1 MIVNLNRE
9 PDPHPW
15 FVLPVV
21 AEWWEQYQQVPD
33 NLDLPMAVPGTRFRA
48 SWAGDCSRALAY
60 RFAGYEETDPI
71 TVADAWRFNI
81 GTLLHQHVQQAILK
95 AFPGSEVELKIKLRD
110 LNGSAHLD
118 VKVVRPDFATGEVI
132 TTAVE
137 VKSINGT
144 GFRRMAD
151 KRNPEGVRV
160 KYVVQG
166 ALSAFSMDPL
176 PDELLVAVFSLENM
190 SPAEAKKN
198 GITDEFRRFAA
209 QWTFTQPEF
218 IAIAQREI
226 KRINGIME
234 KTDAEGPRSIRRIIP
249 DPKLGKHVVISPVKG
264 IVERQDD
271 LGKSLGTDY
280 TWHCGYC
287 PFQKQCVAD
296 TEFDNQPTIVDA
308 EARLTL
314 IKGALA

>member
-1 MIVNLNRE
+1 MIVNLNRQ

-21 AEWWEQYQQVPD
+21 AEWWDQYRQEPE

-60 RFAGYEETDPI
+60 RFAGYKETNPI

-81 GTLLHQHVQQAILK
+81 GTLLHEHVQQAIVK
-95 AFPGSEVELKIKLRD
+95 AFPGSEVEVKIKLRD
-110 LNGSAHLD
+110 VDGSAHLD

-144 GFRRMAD
+144 GFRRMMD
-151 KRNPEGVRV
+151 KRNPEGVRS

-166 ALSAFSMDPL
+166 ALSAFSMDPQ
-176 PDELLVAVFSLENM
+176 PDELVVAVFSLENM

-198 GITDEFRRFAA
+198 GVTDEFGRFAA
-209 QWTFTQPEF
+209 QWTFTKVEYV
-218 IAIAQREI
+218 AVAQAEI
-226 KRINGIME
+226 KRVNGIMA
-234 KTDAEGPRSIRRIIP
+234 KTDKEGPRSIRRIIP
-249 DPKLGKHVVISPVKG
+249 DPKLGKHIVINPIKG
-264 IVERQDD
+264 ILEKQDD
-271 LGKSLGTDY
+271 LGKSLGTDF
-280 TWHCGYC
+280 TWHCNYC
-287 PFQKQCVAD
+287 PFQQQCVED
-296 TEFDNQPTIVDA
+296 TEFDNQPNVVDVTS
-308 EARLTL
+308 RLNFTA
-314 IKGALA
+314 GALR